1 MTLQELIS
9 KQDDLTIMKSDVIGR
24 VNNTRLYKKDVL
36 FPLFEAIINS
46 IDAINDG
53 PNSSKGQIEIHIKR
67 DQKSIYQD
75 DDPLREDNAA
85 NGFVVVDNGVGFN
98 EKNFISFLTSD
109 SRLKEDKGGKGIGRF
124 MWLKAFSQVHIES
137 SFGENNSF
145 HTFSFDFLL
154 NEKPIQ
160 NLNLKTIESSNFRTE
175 VKLEHIRKKYKN
187 EIPESSGKIALR
199 ILEHFLIFF
208 LSEQCPKID
217 VVDDN
222 EGSSTNLNDEFNNKI
237 KPYIGHD
244 SFTLKKQKFD
254 ITYLRLHSAYKADHT
269 IRLCADQREV
279 TTDPLSKLL
288 PDLSGQKLYDEISP
302 EEFIL
307 IAYISG
313 NYLDRYINYERT
325 DFDFPEPEEKQ
336 LKIDESFEISKQEL
350 LESVVERIR
359 KQFEKSLVVI
369 NRDKMQRFEK
379 FISSEKPI
387 YRPLLKYATD
397 DLKEIPANLP
407 GERLDIE
414 MHKLIHKL
422 EIEVKEE
429 GKRFFDPEIELVEE
443 SPEYDEE
450 YDKFLNKIEDLNAGK
465 LTEYVMHRKTILNL
479 LEQSLRLQKDGK
491 YLKENRI
498 HRLLYPLKTASD
510 DNNFI
515 NHNLWI
521 IDEKLTYH
529 TYLASDLSF
538 DQMNHIESESKKRPD
553 ILIYPTALVDESYP
567 YNSIVIIEIKRPER
581 KDYSGTDK
589 EKDPIQQVIGYIK
602 DLKAGKVKD
611 KDDIIIPVKD
621 ETRFYCYI
629 IAAMTSKLK
638 EILEDKDYN
647 QTIDADGYF
656 YFHKQ
661 HRAYIEVISFRK
673 LLEDSKKRNRVLF
686 EQLGLPT

>member
-24 VNNTRLYKKDVL
+24 VKNTRLYKKDVL

-53 PNSSKGQIEIHIKR
+53 PNSSKGQIAIHIKR

-85 NGFVVVDNGVGFN
+85 TGFVVVDNGVGFN

-109 SRLKEDKGGKGIGRF
+109 SRLKENRGGKGIGRF

-137 SFGENNSF
+137 SFVENNSF
-145 HTFSFDFLL
+145 HTISFDFLL

-175 VKLEHIRKKYKN
+175 VKLEHIIKKYEG
-187 EIPESSGKIALR
+187 EIPDNNEKIALR

-208 LSEQCPKID
+208 LSKQCPEI
-217 VVDDN
+217 VVAGDD
-222 EGSSTNLNDEFNNKI
+222 EGSPINLNEEFDNKI
-237 KPYIGHD
+237 KPYISHD
-244 SFTLKKQKFD
+244 PFTLKKQKFN
-254 ITYLRLHSAYKADHT
+254 ITYLRLHSAYKAVHA

-279 TTDPLSKLL
+279 TSDPLSKLL
-288 PDLSGQKLYDEISP
+288 PDLAKQKLYDDISP
-302 EEFIL
+302 DEFNL
-307 IAYISG
+307 VSYVSG
-313 NYLDRYINYERT
+313 DYLDKNVNHERT

-350 LESVVERIR
+350 LEGVVELVR
-359 KQFEKSLVVI
+359 KQFEKPLVAI
-369 NRDKMQRFEK
+369 NRDKMQQFEK
-379 FISSEKPI
+379 FVSSEKPI

-397 DLKEIPANLP
+397 DLKEIPASLP
-407 GERLDIE
+407 KERLDIE

-429 GKRFFDPEIELVEE
+429 GKRFFDLEKELVEE
-443 SPEYDEE
+443 SPEYEE
-450 YDKFLNKIEDLNAGK
+450 KYYKFLNKIEDLNAGK
-465 LTEYVMHRKTILNL
+465 LAEYVMHRKTILHL
-479 LEQSLRLQKDGK
+479 LEQSLGLQKNGK
-491 YLKENRI
+491 YPKENRI
-498 HRLLYPLKTASD
+498 HRLLYPPKTASD
-510 DNNFI
+510 DNAFI

-529 TYLASDLSF
+529 TYLASDLPFNKMS
-538 DQMNHIESESKKRPD
+538 HIESESEKRPD
-553 ILIYPTALVDESYP
+553 ILIYPTAFVDESYP

-581 KDYSGTDK
+581 KDYSDID
-589 EKDPIQQVIGYIK
+589 KDPIQQVVGYIK
-602 DLKAGKVKD
+602 DLKTRNAKD
-611 KDDIIIPVKD
+611 EKGVIIPVRD

-629 IAAMTSKLK
+629 IADMTSKLK
-638 EILEDKDYN
+638 GILEDKDYN

-673 LLEDSKKRNRVLF
+673 LLEDSKKRNQVLF
-686 EQLGLPT
+686 EQLGLPA